1 RTPSP
6 AWRPGSSSAAAP
18 TRAAGCCWSTSSP
31 TRRSTP
37 TGWRPSCRS
46 SRAWARGC
54 TSTPRSTAARSG
66 AAVLDDWLRE
76 AAATLGMEPADA
88 ALLGEEAVTLL
99 LDVTRDVAHG
109 VARPAGPLSTFVL
122 GLAVGSSGGGLDDLR
137 RLARRLA
144 DLADTWEAD
153 PSPS

>member
-1 RTPSP
+1 M
-6 AWRPGSSSAAAP
+6 
-18 TRAAGCCWSTSSP
+18 
-31 TRRSTP
+31 
-37 TGWRPSCRS
+37 
-46 SRAWARGC
+46 
-54 TSTPRSTAARSG
+54 
-66 AAVLDDWLRE
+66 LDDWLRE